1 MGLEEGSDQELRGP
15 ILRLL
20 RPIFDRG
27 GVPALCG
34 DDGTRAEV
42 AGQGRRFA
50 LPRECPQLK
59 IEIWGTRFCG
69 FDQRWATLPKVVR
82 WRSITLRGLNAIDLS
97 CKDHSSC
104 TT

>member
-15 ILRLL
+15 SLRLL

-27 GVPALCG
+27 GVPTLCG

-69 FDQRWATLPKVVR
+69 FDQRWGDPAQGGKMAVNHLE
-82 WRSITLRGLNAIDLS
+82 GFE
-97 CKDHSSC
+97 CH
-104 TT
+104 